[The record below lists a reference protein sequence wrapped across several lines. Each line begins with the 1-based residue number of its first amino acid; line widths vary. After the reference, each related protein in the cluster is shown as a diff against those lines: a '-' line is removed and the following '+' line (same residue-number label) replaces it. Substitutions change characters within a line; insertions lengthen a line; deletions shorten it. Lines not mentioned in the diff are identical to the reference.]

1 MMTIDRRRLLLSSA
15 ALALAPTL
23 ANLVSRSAAAAGAD
37 PLETMAESKDT
48 LWNGITITPDGRKF
62 VALPNWLG
70 PSAGAGEIGKDGVL
84 RPWPGNEWNAW
95 KPESDPTKTLVS
107 VNAVRLNP
115 KGDELW
121 VVDSGAP
128 LGGKRLPG
136 GSKLVVFDV
145 ATGAVKKV
153 HALEGIFEE
162 PNAAPNDIRIH
173 GNHAFV
179 SESGVGSIVL
189 LDLTT
194 DKLRRVLVKNPLLVM
209 DPAKR
214 PVVIDGQPLKNAAG
228 KPFGTNA
235 NQLEVSP
242 DGRWFYIQP
251 LNGGMSRIEVALLTD
266 PSASEAQLTEGLKF
280 FAETPPLSGTAIDAK
295 GNLYLNSVNDRSIK
309 KLTPEGTLSTVLSDP
324 RLRWADAPWI
334 TPDGYL
340 WLPIAQLGWTPMLNG
355 GTSKLEWPS
364 PLYRMRLPAA

>member
-1 MMTIDRRRLLLSSA
+1 MTAINRRSLLTCSAA
-15 ALALAPTL
+15 ALALAPL
-23 ANLVSRSAAAAGAD
+23 ASLTTGSAQAAGD
-37 PLETMAESKDT
+37 PLETMAESKDI

-84 RPWPGNEWNAW
+84 RPWPGNEWNKW
-95 KPESDPTKTLVS
+95 NPEADASKTLVS

-128 LGGKRLPG
+128 LGGKRLTG

-162 PNAAPNDIRIH
+162 PNAAPNDIRFH

-209 DPAKR
+209 DPVKR
-214 PVVIDGQPLKNAAG
+214 PVRIDGEVLKNAAG

-251 LNGGMSRIEVALLTD
+251 LNGGMSRIAVALLTD
-266 PSASEAQLTEGLKF
+266 PSATEAQLTEGLTF
-280 FAETPPLSGTAIDAK
+280 FAETPPLCGTAIDDK
-295 GNLYLNSVNDRSIK
+295 GNLYLNSINDRSIK
-309 KLTPEGTLSTVLSDP
+309 KLTPEGNLSTVLSDD

-355 GTSKLEWPS
+355 GVSRLEWPT